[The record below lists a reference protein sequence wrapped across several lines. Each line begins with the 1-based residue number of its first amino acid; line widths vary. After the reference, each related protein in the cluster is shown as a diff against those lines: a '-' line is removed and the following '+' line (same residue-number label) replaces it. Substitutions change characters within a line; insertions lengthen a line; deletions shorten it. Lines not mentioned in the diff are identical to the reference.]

1 MKVILEKNNGLVKD
15 NNLKSQMIQKGFGF
29 KKANN
34 LYLDLFECFYFL
46 EKKKIAIVN
55 KNNKAINLKELE
67 KRCNKEIS
75 DFSEKYIVFK
85 ELIEK
90 GYIPK
95 DGSIFGFDF
104 RVYQKSKAG
113 EHTHTEMVVDVFKN
127 SKFDTKQIIKSE
139 RLATTIRAKFV
150 MAIVDKEERIQFI
163 KIEKI

>member
-1 MKVILEKNNGLVKD
+1 MKVILEKNSGLVKD

-46 EKKKIAIVN
+46 EKKKIILLDN
-55 KNNKAINLKELE
+55 KNKKITFENLE
-67 KRCNKEIS
+67 KIGEKEIKG
-75 DFSEKYIVFK
+75 FKEKLLVFK

-90 GYIPK
+90 GYVAK

-104 RVYQKSKAG
+104 RVYKKSKAG
-113 EHTHTEMVVDVFKN
+113 EHTHTEMVIDVLKSN
-127 SKFDTKQIIKSE
+127 TITKTELIKSE
-139 RLATTIRAKFV
+139 RLATTINAKFV
-150 MAIVDKEERIQFI
+150 LAIVDKEEKIKLL

>member
-1 MKVILEKNNGLVKD
+1 MKVMLEKNSGLIKD
-15 NNLKSQMIQKGFGF
+15 NNLKSQITQKGFGF
-29 KKANN
+29 RKG
-34 LYLDLFECFYFL
+34 LETYLDLFECFYFL

-95 DGSIFGFDF
+95 DGNIFGFDF